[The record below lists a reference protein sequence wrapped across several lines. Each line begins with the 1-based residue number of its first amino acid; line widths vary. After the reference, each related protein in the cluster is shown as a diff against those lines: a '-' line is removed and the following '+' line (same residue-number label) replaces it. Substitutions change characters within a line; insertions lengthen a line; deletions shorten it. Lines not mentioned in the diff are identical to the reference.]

1 MCVWCV
7 CDSLEVAA
15 IDEGTVHSLNR
26 PHCLLPLGVGDVGS
40 NAGALRRGRRG
51 EEQCGSH
58 VSLNKPLISPV
69 WYELAN

>member
-1 MCVWCV
+1 MRGRECVCVCAYV

-40 NAGALRRGRRG
+40 HTGALQRGRRG
-51 EEQCGSH
+51 EKQCGSH
-58 VSLNKPLISPV
+58 LSLNKRMV
-69 WYELAN
+69 